1 MVDHSSV
8 WLNDRSYQLHS
19 WLFCLPSP
27 PKHEQIWWSGPSCGF
42 ALDPLWVSQWASHGA
57 PRQWRSQHVTRHFPL
72 TITPLQPN
80 EAEQQSCNCHLL
92 WSRMKLPK
100 HRWKWQS
107 ITPESNR
114 VYADEFK
121 CRMRVIVRFICTV
134 CVCVCDV
141 NRDAHVKIEFTA
153 SIPSTWTHWG
163 ADTHTHTQ
171 LLSFC

>member
-1 MVDHSSV
+1 MVSQFSGLCCWFSQANVCHYWMPILLSGQFDGGSF
-8 WLNDRSYQLHS
+8 
-19 WLFCLPSP
+19 FCGVTWQILAALLTFLPSFTT
-27 PKHEQIWWSGPSCGF
+27 KHWQIWWSGPSCGF

-100 HRWKWQS
+100 RRWKWQS

-114 VYADEFK
+114 VCADEFK
-121 CRMRVIVRFICTV
+121 CCMRVIVRFTCTV
-134 CVCVCDV
+134 CMCDV
-141 NRDAHVKIEFTA
+141 NMYK
-153 SIPSTWTHWG
+153 
-163 ADTHTHTQ
+163 
-171 LLSFC
+171 